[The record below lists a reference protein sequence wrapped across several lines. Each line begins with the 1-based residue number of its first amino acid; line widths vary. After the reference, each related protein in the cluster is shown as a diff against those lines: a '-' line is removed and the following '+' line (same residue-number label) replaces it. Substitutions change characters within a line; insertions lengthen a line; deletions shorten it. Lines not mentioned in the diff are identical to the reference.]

1 MEEGKAS
8 TYEFWEGT
16 HIQSL
21 RPSICKSARAIL
33 PTSYTNFTGGTL
45 THPSSFTISASHV
58 GLPSS
63 EPSPDFVWWCGS
75 HPRTREEVAWGEG
88 RILVLHSCCSHSSW
102 NKEKDL
108 KVPSVNHLA
117 PFIPFLPCLPH
128 LASPLPSSLPPSAS
142 SLYYVSLK
150 GQPPGPAASA
160 PSSGA
165 GRMYKLLK

>member
-45 THPSSFTISASHV
+45 TYPSSFTISASHV

-102 NKEKDL
+102 NKERSQGPISQSPSPIHPFPALSPTPGISLTICPTSICFKPLLRLTERTGSWPCCLSTILWGRKD
-108 KVPSVNHLA
+108 V
-117 PFIPFLPCLPH
+117 
-128 LASPLPSSLPPSAS
+128 
-142 SLYYVSLK
+142 
-150 GQPPGPAASA
+150 
-160 PSSGA
+160 
-165 GRMYKLLK
+165 